1 MSRACFTCR
10 VLGSLLS
17 AHLIIRD
24 PMQPF
29 GPLSQTDYNDELLD
43 LAHDL
48 GSRLLA
54 AFENTATGIPHP
66 RVSFSSRRFARVLK
80 GDMQRFFWLLK

>member
-1 MSRACFTCR
+1 MYISVCVCLLCR

-17 AHLIIRD
+17 AHLIIKD
-24 PMQPF
+24 PIQPF
-29 GPLSQTDYNDELLD
+29 GHLSQTDYNDELLH

-54 AFENTATGIPHP
+54 AFENTATGLPHP
-66 RVSFSSRRFARVLK
+66 RVGFVIV
-80 GDMQRFFWLLK
+80 Q

>member
-1 MSRACFTCR
+1 
-10 VLGSLLS
+10 
-17 AHLIIRD
+17 
-24 PMQPF
+24 MQPF
-29 GPLSQTDYNDELLD
+29 GSLHQTDYNDELLH

-66 RVSFSSRRFARVLK
+66 RVSV
-80 GDMQRFFWLLK
+80 FFLQICKSILGNR